1 MIKRLFLVL
10 LLVMTMGSVALAAEP
25 IVLKFATVEPPGSLN
40 NQSVW
45 VPLFKKI
52 NEEAKGILKIE
63 LYQGGTLGRN
73 PTQYIQMLKVGVID
87 IAHIINP
94 YFPGQLVDDWIL
106 SIPFIA
112 EDCFECTMALHH
124 LQREDLLRGY
134 EGLVILGQSCVSQ
147 YAIHTTFP
155 VKVPADLK
163 GVKLRTAGK
172 FHQRLAE
179 AFGATPVAIPV
190 TKVTEAISRGV
201 VGGTLQDWTGMQVFR
216 INDVAKYHCLLPLGS
231 NAISVVMTKK
241 RYDRLPENAKAILN
255 RYKGDFFTR
264 YWAEKETQGI
274 KEIVETVKNNPK
286 HVLYRPAPE
295 ELKQWNAVIN
305 PVITSW
311 IDSNQRGDDLIQGFE
326 EGVEKA
332 RAIK

>member
-1 MIKRLFLVL
+1 MITRILTAL
-10 LLVMTMGSVALAAEP
+10 LLVTICGSAASATEP

-40 NQSVW
+40 NQSIW
-45 VPLFKKI
+45 VPLFNKI
-52 NEEAKGILKIE
+52 NKEAKGAIKIE

-73 PTQYIQMLKVGVID
+73 PTQYIQMLKAGVID

-106 SIPFIA
+106 NIPFIA
-112 EDCFECTMALHH
+112 EDCFECTMALNH
-124 LQREDLLRGY
+124 LQKETLLRGY
-134 EGLVILGQSCVSQ
+134 EDLVILGQSCVSQ

-155 VKVPADLK
+155 VKVPADLN

-172 FHQRLAE
+172 FHQHLAE

-216 INDVAKYHCLLPLGS
+216 INDVAKYHCILPLGS

-255 RYKGDFFTR
+255 KYKGDFFTR

-274 KEIVETVKNNPK
+274 EEIIAKVESNPK
-286 HVLYRPAPE
+286 HVLYRPTPE
-295 ELKQWNAVIN
+295 EMKQWNVVIK
-305 PVITSW
+305 PVISSW
-311 IDSNQRGDDLIQGFE
+311 TDSNQRGDKLLKGFE
-326 EGVEKA
+326 EGVEKT
-332 RAIK
+332 RALK